1 MGSHAEVLTKVDRS
15 TLALAEKRAFGDKCA
30 YTGADVRLRLFALPW
45 MVRESGLVSA
55 ATGRAV
61 HMLRASHYWAHLHPC
76 CFRSRYAH
84 WHNNYWACNLRAVA
98 LYFLYVHELMR
109 AAPPCTTKGGVD
121 VLYLTYF
128 HQAMH
133 AVERLQCMPG
143 ELSEAECCE
152 ARFKDVRVLAGH
164 SNHHLQNMQDAILTG
179 MQLETYVKDEY
190 GTTGEHA
197 AAHSDKRF
205 KMHYAK
211 SLGAVDEE
219 DLKFGWEHWGQDS
232 NWEWMMTLLAPFT
245 VHRECWRVE
254 GEGDKAVFVL
264 ICGRLLL
271 WLPTARLD
279 FARHAVGEVRA
290 RASAAYAQLDAMLTN
305 PLERRVLLGE
315 GLPPRPSPA
324 VPRKPAAAAA
334 RRAAASE
341 PARYRDQ
348 GRSDEE
354 ESEGANLTLI

>member
-1 MGSHAEVLTKVDRS
+1 
-15 TLALAEKRAFGDKCA
+15 
-30 YTGADVRLRLFALPW
+30 
-45 MVRESGLVSA
+45 
-55 ATGRAV
+55 
-61 HMLRASHYWAHLHPC
+61 
-76 CFRSRYAH
+76 
-84 WHNNYWACNLRAVA
+84 
-98 LYFLYVHELMR
+98 
-109 AAPPCTTKGGVD
+109 
-121 VLYLTYF
+121 
-128 HQAMH
+128 
-133 AVERLQCMPG
+133 
-143 ELSEAECCE
+143 
-152 ARFKDVRVLAGH
+152 
-164 SNHHLQNMQDAILTG
+164 
-179 MQLETYVKDEY
+179 MQLEAYVKDEY

-205 KMHYAK
+205 NMHYAK
-211 SLGAVDEE
+211 SHLSLADEE

-264 ICGRLLL
+264 ICGSLSL

-290 RASAAYAQLDAMLTN
+290 RASAAYAQLAAMLTN

-334 RRAAASE
+334 RRAAAASE
-341 PARYRDQ
+341 PARYRDK
-348 GRSDEE
+348 GRSDDE